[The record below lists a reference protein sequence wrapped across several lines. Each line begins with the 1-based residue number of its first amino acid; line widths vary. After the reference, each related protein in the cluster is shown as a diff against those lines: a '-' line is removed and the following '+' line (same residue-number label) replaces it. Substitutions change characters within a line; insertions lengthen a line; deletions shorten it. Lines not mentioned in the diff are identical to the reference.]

1 MDVLHV
7 KLLSV
12 QKELE
17 DLEVHLDLQGALV
30 NKEVLLEARMV
41 VSLDAIVVQ
50 AVMFLIIIMAT
61 GIIVMTNTAYLLQ
74 MDSVII
80 VATTNGEEQVPKVD
94 LEAVLGEDLE
104 IFNKVALQ
112 VAPTG
117 EQDAIHGVEQGPI
130 NGVEQEPINGVEQ
143 QEINGV
149 E

>member
-50 AVMFLIIIMAT
+50 AVMCLIIIMAT

-104 IFNKVALQ
+104 IFNKVDLQ

-117 EQDAIHGVEQGPI
+117 EQDTIHGVEQGPI
-130 NGVEQEPINGVEQ
+130 NGVEQEPINGVE
-143 QEINGV
+143 
-149 E
+149 